1 MYEDMMNMLATAD
14 QSVSERDFQLKQGA
28 ARPSNAELI
37 LAAARASGRSAFQI
51 GREFRALSRGV
62 GKIEL
67 FEYVRYGLYDDK
79 RFTSQQK
86 ADFIGIAQHWPIT
99 FKCSDKS
106 WYAATEDK
114 FLADTILRAHG
125 MAVPE
130 TVAVIDQGGR
140 SYGLTPKLGD
150 ADALAG
156 FLRGAEFPL
165 FGKVLRGI
173 CGFGA
178 FLATGADETHIHL
191 KGRAPVTYAAFLAE
205 LGKETAYVVQ
215 RVLDNHAQIAPYCS
229 ATATVRMV
237 NLVRGGT
244 VSTPNAVIKLPGGD
258 NVIDAFWRPDNLAC
272 DIDPATGIVRRIVAK
287 EGLGLVE
294 PIDHPAYEAL
304 VGKALPH
311 WDRLVELNREAA
323 LLFAPVRY
331 QSFDIALT
339 DNGPVIVEINTGSG
353 FDLPQNAAG
362 KGMLTPEVRDF
373 FRSCGCPG
381 F

>member
-1 MYEDMMNMLATAD
+1 MNMLATVD
-14 QSVSERDFQLKQGA
+14 QSAAERDFQLKQGS

-37 LAAARASGRSAFQI
+37 LTAARASGRSAFQI
-51 GREFRALSRGV
+51 GREFRALSRSL

-79 RFTSQQK
+79 RFTPEEK
-86 ADFIGIAQHWPIT
+86 ARFIGNGQHWPIT

-106 WYAATEDK
+106 WFAATEDK
-114 FLADTILRAHG
+114 FLADTILRANG
-125 MAVPE
+125 LPVPE
-130 TVAVIDQGGR
+130 TLAVIDQGGR
-140 SYGLTPKLGD
+140 SYGKTPKLRD
-150 ADALAG
+150 ADALAA
-156 FLRGAEFPL
+156 FLRDAEFPL

-178 FLATGADETHIHL
+178 FHATGADETHIHL
-191 KGRAPVTYAAFLAE
+191 KGRDPVTYTAFLAE
-205 LGKETAYVVQ
+205 LGRDTAYVVQ
-215 RVLDNHAQIAPYCS
+215 RVLNNHAAIAPHCI

-237 NLVRGGT
+237 NMVRGDS
-244 VSTPNAVIKLPGGD
+244 VLTPNAVIKLPCGD
-258 NVIDAFWRPDNLAC
+258 NVIDAFWRPGNLAC
-272 DIDPATGIVRRIVAK
+272 DIDPATGTVRRIVAK
-287 EGLGLVE
+287 EGQGLIE
-294 PIDHPAYEAL
+294 PVDHPAHQAL
-304 VGKALPH
+304 VGKTLPH
-311 WDRLVELNREAA
+311 WDRLIDLNREAA

-339 DNGPVIVEINTGSG
+339 DSGPVIVEINTGGG

-373 FRSCGCPG
+373 FRSCGCVG